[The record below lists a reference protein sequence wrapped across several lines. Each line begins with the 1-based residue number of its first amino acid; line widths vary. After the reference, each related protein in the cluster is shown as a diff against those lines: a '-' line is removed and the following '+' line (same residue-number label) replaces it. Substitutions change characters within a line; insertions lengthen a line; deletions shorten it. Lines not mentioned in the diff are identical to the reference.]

1 MFIQEG
7 DPDYTQPTMYSS
19 DEDIGDYSGDSNDGD
34 GSTDPEDDDDASYGG
49 DILIEVS
56 IF

>member
-1 MFIQEG
+1 
-7 DPDYTQPTMYSS
+7 MYSS

-34 GSTDPEDDDDASYGG
+34 GSTDPEDDDDEPYGG

-56 IF
+56 I